1 MANYDAPTTTASD
14 SAPTAALIL
23 GLAGLIPFLVG
34 ALMAHTETHWHGI
47 GGTDVV
53 RTYGAAILAFMG
65 GAQWGASLGTAEA
78 PWARYGYSVI
88 PALLAWPA
96 LLLAPRDGLVVLI
109 GGFLFVYLLDEW
121 MRYRGWLPAWYLRLR
136 RLLTAVVL
144 GSLGFTLAGLG

>member
-1 MANYDAPTTTASD
+1 MASYAHPTTTD
-14 SAPTAALIL
+14 SLAAPTPALVL

-34 ALMAHTETHWHGI
+34 ALMELTDASWHGI
-47 GGTDVV
+47 SGTDIV

-65 GAQWGASLGTAEA
+65 GAQWGASLRDAEE

-96 LLLAPRDGLVVLI
+96 LLLGPRDGLVVLI
-109 GGFLFVYLLDEW
+109 GGFLFVYVLDEW

-144 GSLGFTLAGLG
+144 ATLGVVLSAV

>member
-1 MANYDAPTTTASD
+1 MASYAHPTTTD
-14 SAPTAALIL
+14 SLAAPTPALIL

-34 ALMAHTETHWHGI
+34 ALMALTETHWHGI
-47 GGTDVV
+47 SGTDIV
-53 RTYGAAILAFMG
+53 RAYGAAILAFMG
-65 GAQWGASLGTAEA
+65 GAQWGASLRNAEE

-96 LLLAPRDGLVVLI
+96 LLLEPRDGLVVLI

-121 MRYRGWLPAWYLRLR
+121 MRHRGWLPAWYLRLR

-144 GSLGFTLAGLG
+144 ATLGVVLSTV

>member
-1 MANYDAPTTTASD
+1 MVSYAHPTTTYSD
-14 SAPTAALIL
+14 AAPTPALVL

-34 ALMAHTETHWHGI
+34 ALMELTDARWQGI
-47 GGTDVV
+47 TGTDLV

-65 GAQWGASLGTAEA
+65 GAQWGASLRGAEE
-78 PWARYGYSVI
+78 PWARYSYSVI

-96 LLLAPRDGLVVLI
+96 LLLEPRDGLVVLV
-109 GGFLFVYLLDEW
+109 GGFLFVYVLDEW

-144 GSLGFTLAGLG
+144 ASLGVTLSAT